1 MQMKEDQGAEAW
13 WGWGGARGGAKQTN
27 LGRTLDGISAWKI
40 VIIVISQSF
49 YNVPLVQSADVDF
62 PKNEYADRKIFITDF

>member
-1 MQMKEDQGAEAW
+1 
-13 WGWGGARGGAKQTN
+13 
-27 LGRTLDGISAWKI
+27 LDGISAWKI